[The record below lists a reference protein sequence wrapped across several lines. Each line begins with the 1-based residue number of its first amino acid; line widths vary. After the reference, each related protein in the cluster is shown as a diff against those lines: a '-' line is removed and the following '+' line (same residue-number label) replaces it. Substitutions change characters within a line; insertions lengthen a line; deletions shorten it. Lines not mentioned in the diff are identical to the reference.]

1 MLYFTT
7 SDSPHPYRPDANG
20 PMRHAWWFRADGDVI
35 GVIEET
41 EDGYR
46 GRLFGPGGKDDAP
59 RLRTGEAS
67 FRSSVIEH
75 LTVQALILA
84 GKERSADAL
93 KLDADDIKDV
103 DTGRPTIEGMPAW
116 DWIQGMTQR

>member
-1 MLYFTT
+1 MLHFTT
-7 SDSPHPYRPDANG
+7 SDSPHPYGPRNG

-46 GRLFGPGGKDDAP
+46 GRLFGPGGKDGTP
-59 RLRTGEAS
+59 RLSTRENA
-67 FRSSVIEH
+67 FRSSVVEY
-75 LTVQALILA
+75 LTVHALILA

-93 KLDADDIKDV
+93 KLDPEDIKDV
-103 DTGRPTIEGMPAW
+103 ATGYPTIEGMPAW
-116 DWIQGMTQR
+116 DWIQGTTQR